1 MQPERRIPWLL
12 VAAPFL
18 LQQAVTVVLAVVLQ
32 PPSQTGEA
40 LYSIRFG
47 VVILASYAVLVGAT
61 FVVAARYGDPRE
73 VLAIRPTPARRT
85 VLIVIGTFAA
95 ALVATRALEPIF
107 HGVRAQGID
116 PLPFPGGAAATTGV
130 VLAFLG
136 VAVAGPVAE
145 ELYFR
150 GLLQGALAPSGQ
162 LVAVGVTAVLFAAV
176 HFVPAAI
183 PVLAVYGL
191 LLGLIRSRTDSVV
204 PGAIAHALNNAV
216 AIAAA
221 IALA

>member
-1 MQPERRIPWLL
+1 MQPERRVPWLL

-18 LQQAVTVVLAVVLQ
+18 LQQVVTVILAVVLQ
-32 PPSQTGEA
+32 PPSNTGEA

-47 VVILASYAVLVGAT
+47 VVILGSYAVLVGAT
-61 FVVAARYGDPRE
+61 FAVASRYGDPRAL
-73 VLAIRPTPARRT
+73 LAIRPTPARRT
-85 VLIVIGTFAA
+85 AGIVVVTFAVA
-95 ALVATRALEPIF
+95 VVATRALEPIF

-116 PLPFPGGAAATTGV
+116 PAPFPGGAAAV
-130 VLAFLG
+130 AAVALAFLG

-162 LVAVGVTAVLFAAV
+162 VVAVAVTAILFAAV

-191 LLGLIRSRTDSVV
+191 LLGVIRSRTDSIV

-216 AIAAA
+216 AIAIA